1 MATGFSIARIHARQV
16 LDSRGNPTVEVEV
29 TLKGGGFGRAIVPSG
44 ASTGSHEAL
53 ELRDGDTERYGG
65 RGVLRAVSN
74 VNDVINPGIVGNGV
88 DARDQAAVDD
98 MLRALDGTPNKAN
111 LGANAILGVSL
122 GAARAA
128 ADGLKMPLY
137 RYLADGRTPLLPL
150 PMVNIIS
157 GGQHSNWSLDLQDFL
172 AIPVGAASYG
182 QALEW
187 CGAVYRGMRSL
198 LEQRGILP
206 GGVADEGGF
215 GPALPAN
222 RDALELM
229 VDAIGAAGLKPG
241 VRDGVAIGLD
251 VAATEF
257 FREGWYRLRRE
268 DRDLTTGQMVEM
280 LEAWVEAYPIVSIE
294 DGLAEDDWEGW
305 QALNAR
311 VGDRVQL
318 IGDDLFTTNPERL
331 RLGID
336 RGAANA
342 VLVKPNQIGTLTET
356 LEVVGMAQEA
366 GFLPVISARSGE
378 TEDST
383 IADLAVGTAAGQI
396 KIGSVTRSERL
407 AKYNRLLRIEDEL
420 GPDAP
425 YAGRAVFAR
434 FTG

>member
-1 MATGFSIARIHARQV
+1 MATGFNIERVHAREV

-29 TLKGGGFGRAIVPSG
+29 TLDGGGFGRAIVPSG
-44 ASTGSHEAL
+44 ASTGRHEAL
-53 ELRDGDTERYGG
+53 ELRDGEPDRYGG
-65 RGVLRAVSN
+65 RGVRQAVGN
-74 VNDVINPGIVGNGV
+74 VNDVIGPRICGRGV
-88 DARDQAAVDD
+88 DAREQGALDD
-98 MLRALDGTPNKAN
+98 LLRGLDGTAAKSN

-122 GAARAA
+122 GAAHAA
-128 ADGLKMPLY
+128 AQGLGEPLY
-137 RYLADGRTPLLPL
+137 RYLANGRTPVLPL

-172 AIPVGAASYG
+172 AIPVGASSYG

-215 GPALPAN
+215 GPVLPAN

-229 VDAIGAAGLKPG
+229 VDAVELAGLKPG
-241 VRDGVAIGLD
+241 VRKDVAIGLD

-257 FREGWYRLRRE
+257 FREGCYRLHRE
-268 DRDLTTGQMVEM
+268 GRDLTTGEMVEM
-280 LEAWVEAYPIVSIE
+280 LAGWVEAYPIVSIE
-294 DGLAEDDWEGW
+294 DGLAEDDWKGW
-305 QALNAR
+305 QALKAR
-311 VGDRVQL
+311 IGERVQL
-318 IGDDLFTTNPERL
+318 IGDDLFTTNPLRL
-331 RLGID
+331 RMGIE
-336 RGAANA
+336 RKAANA

-356 LEVVGMAQEA
+356 LEVVSMAQAA

-396 KIGSVTRSERL
+396 KIGSLTRSERL

-420 GPDAP
+420 GAEAA
-425 YAGRAVFAR
+425 YAGRGVLER